1 MQRLT
6 RYQSDVPHPKLFQA
20 QLKRQHN
27 LKLSVSAHA
36 PIPNAEA
43 AGEGVSQRT
52 QSSMLLL
59 TRDKT
64 LPTMPH
70 PAAAAV
76 ADGHG
81 VWKKY
86 VAWGRAGQ
94 ARCGTPK
101 VHRALALTFT

>member
-1 MQRLT
+1 M
-6 RYQSDVPHPKLFQA
+6 
-20 QLKRQHN
+20 
-27 LKLSVSAHA
+27 SAHA

-43 AGEGVSQRT
+43 AGVGVSQRT

-64 LPTMPH
+64 LPRMPH

-81 VWKKY
+81 VWDD
-86 VAWGRAGQ
+86 VAWGKAGQ
-94 ARCGTPK
+94 AR
-101 VHRALALTFT
+101 

>member
-1 MQRLT
+1 M
-6 RYQSDVPHPKLFQA
+6 
-20 QLKRQHN
+20 
-27 LKLSVSAHA
+27 SAHA
-36 PIPNAEA
+36 PIPNAEV
-43 AGEGVSQRT
+43 AGVGVSQRT

-70 PAAAAV
+70 PAAVAV

-81 VWKKY
+81 VWEMY

-94 ARCGTPK
+94 AR
-101 VHRALALTFT
+101 